1 MTNRREVVRLLGA
14 AGLAAA
20 LPRALRGAPHAPA
33 SPATSASG
41 AVGVRDPLQGVGVQL
56 YTLRNEMR
64 ADPEG
69 TLREIARLGFSEI
82 EWWGDF
88 GRTPAQLRASLDALG
103 LRTPAWHV
111 PVEALEPARLD
122 ATIATAQMMG
132 HKHLIVAWTAPA
144 QRSADGFR
152 RLGELLSDAGR
163 RAAASGIRTGYHNHD
178 FEFESVGD
186 RTRWDVLLEHT
197 DAAVV
202 DLELDC
208 YWAFKAG
215 HDPIAMLE
223 RHRHRITHLHI
234 KDSAGAPDHRQ
245 VDVGAGVIDWK
256 RLLEV
261 ATAGRVQHVF
271 VEHDE
276 PADAWATVAAG
287 RAYLRTLG
295 Y

>member
-1 MTNRREVVRLLGA
+1 
-14 AGLAAA
+14 
-20 LPRALRGAPHAPA
+20 
-33 SPATSASG
+33 
-41 AVGVRDPLQGVGVQL
+41 VRDRLQGVGVQL

-69 TLREIARLGFSEI
+69 TIAEIARLGFSEI

-88 GRTPAQLRASLDALG
+88 GRTAEQLRSLLDRHAL
-103 LRTPAWHV
+103 RSPAWHV
-111 PVEALEPARLD
+111 PVEALEPQRLD
-122 ATIATAQMMG
+122 ATIATAQVMG

-152 RLGELLSDAGR
+152 RLGELLSTAGR
-163 RAAASGIRTGYHNHD
+163 RAAEHGIRTGYHNHD
-178 FEFESVGD
+178 FEFESTGAG
-186 RTRWDVLLEHT
+186 TRLDVLLAST
-197 DAAVV
+197 DPAVV

-223 RHRHRITHLHI
+223 QHRDRITHLHI
-234 KDSAGAPDHRQ
+234 KDSAGAPGHRQ
-245 VDVGAGVIDWK
+245 VDVGRGVIDWK

-261 ATAGRVQHVF
+261 ATAGRVRHVF

-276 PADAWATVAAG
+276 PVDAWATVAAG
-287 RAYLRTLG
+287 RAHLRTLG